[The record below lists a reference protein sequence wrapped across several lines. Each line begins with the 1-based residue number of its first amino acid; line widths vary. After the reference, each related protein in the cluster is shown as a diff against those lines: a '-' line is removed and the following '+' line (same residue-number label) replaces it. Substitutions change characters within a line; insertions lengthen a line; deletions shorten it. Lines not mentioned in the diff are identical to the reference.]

1 MKADI
6 SKDQWVWVVIQDPG
20 EKELFLGQ
28 HDEEKGISYIPIFL
42 EKEAAGKGINF
53 LAKEEGHKYEIQAIQ
68 YGHLLTDAV
77 KAGFNILLMDD
88 SGNRVEI

>member
-1 MKADI
+1 MKAYI

-28 HDEEKGISYIPIFL
+28 YDEEKGVSYIPIFL
-42 EKEAAGKGINF
+42 EREAAKKGMNF
-53 LAKEEGHKYEIQAIQ
+53 LAKEEGRKYEIQAIQ
-68 YGHLLTDAV
+68 YGHLLMDVV
-77 KAGFNILLMDD
+77 KEGFNILLMDD